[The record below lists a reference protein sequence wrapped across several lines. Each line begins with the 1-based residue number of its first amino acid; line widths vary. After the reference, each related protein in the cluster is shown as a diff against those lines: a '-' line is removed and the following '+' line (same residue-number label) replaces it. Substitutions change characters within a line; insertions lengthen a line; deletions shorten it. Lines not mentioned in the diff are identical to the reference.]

1 MEKEKII
8 IRGTQEIAGMNFHD
22 IEGGFGKDKKAILV
36 KDIANIHNKEF
47 KHINE
52 AVNKNRKRFKNDIDI
67 IDLKSVDL
75 IDRDALNELGFSN
88 SSISNAKNIYL
99 LSERGYSKLLKIM
112 DDDLAWEKYD
122 ELVDGYFNM
131 REVIN
136 SNEHMKAELLLHIY
150 KGGQSGILAS
160 RQLTDIEVEEATKP
174 LIAENNRKDGLLR
187 IAGDKTSIIDVW
199 LDKDNIY
206 AIDTVS
212 KVLAIKGLGR
222 NNFWKYLREN
232 RIIKTDTYIDKKG
245 KNCSGQHHYESFSS
259 YCNDQQYFIHRT
271 REISFGFKTI
281 EQNIAFFTCKGVQWI
296 IKRLQKDGYIKEKN
310 LEDIVKELEQE
321 ISKIAS

>member
-1 MEKEKII
+1 MEENKII
-8 IRGTQEIAGMNFHD
+8 IGDIKELDEVKFHE

-36 KDIANIHNKEF
+36 KEISNIHGRELKEINKL
-47 KHINE
+47 INN
-52 AVNKNRKRFKNDIDI
+52 NKNRFKENIDI
-67 IDLKSVDL
+67 IDLKGTEFEVILNNHEIYSQN
-75 IDRDALNELGFSN
+75 ALNR
-88 SSISNAKNIYL
+88 SSNIYL

-122 ELVDGYFNM
+122 NLVDNYFNM

-136 SNEHMKAELLLHIY
+136 SNEQLKANLLLHIY
-150 KGGQSGILAS
+150 KGGQDGIVAS
-160 RQLTDIEVEEATKP
+160 RQLTNIEVDEATKP
-174 LIAENNRKDGLLR
+174 LIAENNRKDGLLK
-187 IAGDKTSIIDVW
+187 IAGDKTSVIDVW

-222 NNFWKYLREN
+222 NNFWKYLREK

-245 KNCSGQHHYESFSS
+245 KTCSGQHHYESFSN
-259 YCNDQQYFIHRT
+259 YCNDQQYFVHRT

-296 IKRLQKDGYIKEKN
+296 IKRLQKDGHIKEKN
-310 LEDIVKELEQE
+310 LEDIIKELEQE
-321 ISKIAS
+321 MNKIAS